1 MILFKKSREI
11 MKLSDYLKKNGL
23 THDAFSKKVNVTR
36 PMITFLVNRTTNPSV
51 RLIKRIENETKG
63 EVSFHDLLT
72 EDTHRKTQLKP
83 RKENKKTENT

>member
-1 MILFKKSREI
+1 
-11 MKLSDYLKKNGL
+11 
-23 THDAFSKKVNVTR
+23 
-36 PMITFLVNRTTNPSV
+36 MITFLVNRTTNPSV

-72 EDTHRKTQLKP
+72 EDTHRTTQLKP